1 MKTLNLILLIVILVV
16 FTSSYALSKEIKQ
29 KEKEVEGAMAIKMNE
44 VVVSATRSKISV
56 FNAPQSVTVIS
67 REEIM
72 SSPFDR
78 WEDIVRSVVGMY
90 NYRHYAVQTHGI
102 ASPLKM
108 RGVGEHRILILVD
121 GVPQNDNF
129 NNAIAWVAW
138 GHIPKEAIERI
149 EIVRG
154 PASAVYGSEGLGGVI
169 NIITKKPKAGRQSS
183 LAGEI
188 GTADTYKG
196 NIFHS
201 QKIKN
206 FGFLVAGGYED
217 SDGFYMVK
225 HHKPYEIKR
234 DREIGKVFGKVTY
247 ELTSNSNLSIAG
259 LYYDHETGKG
269 RKYFYDD
276 LTLGQFWT
284 NYNYEGESFGLKG
297 LVYLNQADKTAYQ
310 DTAKD
315 NYSSLYRKEEIDST
329 TWGFDLQGTIPI
341 RSWGKFTLGVAYKKT
356 SWDYDN
362 KYVTITRKAGA
373 EGKQRSISPF
383 IDSAF
388 YFFNNHLIVNIGAR
402 YDWIRT
408 WDGANWDSKSSAGKP
423 PYYNKFGSNTEES
436 FSPKIGI
443 AWHPDDKTTV
453 RASGGKGFRE
463 PSLFELY
470 KVHVRGGGTYYREA
484 NPDLD
489 PEKIWSY
496 DIGIERFL
504 TDRLWGRLTFYQG
517 FAKDYIGDRLIGTGT
532 FGKGK
537 KKKTRYEYK
546 LDNISDV
553 DIYGIEAE
561 LEWHAQDNLTFFIN
575 YTFNISK
582 IDEDKN
588 NPELEGNYLPYEP
601 RHQTHFGFRYNNLN
615 LINIS
620 VTGNYY
626 TDIYFDSENTFKEDD
641 YFTMDVSISRQ
652 FFNFLTLYINIE
664 NLFDEEYP
672 IFKRKGRADTI
683 APGTI
688 INAGLK
694 FTF

>member
-1 MKTLNLILLIVILVV
+1 MKSWKLIIFLMLTLLV
-16 FTSSYALSKEIKQ
+16 FISSPGLSEEEKQ
-29 KEKEVEGAMAIKMNE
+29 GEKQREKMMATRMNE
-44 VVVSATRSKISV
+44 VVVTATRSKISV
-56 FNAPQSVTVIS
+56 FDAPQSVTVIS

-72 SSPFDR
+72 ASSFDR

-121 GVPQNDNF
+121 GVPQNNNF

-138 GHIPKEAIERI
+138 GHIPKQAIERI

-154 PASAVYGSEGLGGVI
+154 PASAIYGSEGLGGVI
-169 NIITKKPKAGRQSS
+169 NIITKKPKTGRQSS
-183 LAGEI
+183 VEGEI

-196 NIFHS
+196 DIFHS

-206 FGFLVAGGYED
+206 FGFLMAGGYED

-234 DREIGKVFGKVTY
+234 DREVRKVFGKLTY
-247 ELTSNSNLSIAG
+247 DLTYNSNLSLAA
-259 LYYDHETGKG
+259 LYYDHQTGKG
-269 RKYFYDD
+269 RRYFYDD
-276 LTLGQFWT
+276 LTLGQYWM
-284 NYNYEGESFGLKG
+284 NYTYKGKAFDLKG
-297 LVYLNQADKTAYQ
+297 LVYINQADKAAYQ

-315 NYSSLYRKEEIDST
+315 NYSSLYRKEEIDPT
-329 TWGFDLQGTIPI
+329 TWGADFQGNI
-341 RSWGKFTLGVAYKKT
+341 SLNSMAKLTLGVGYKET

-362 KYVTITRKAGA
+362 KYVSITRKAGA
-373 EGKQRSISPF
+373 EGKQRFISPF
-383 IDSAF
+383 ANLDF
-388 YFFNNHLIVNIGAR
+388 HFFDNHLIVTIGGR

-408 WDGANWDSKSSAGKP
+408 WDGANWDTKGSAGKP
-423 PYYNKFGSNTEES
+423 PYHNDFDSETEEN
-436 FSPKIGI
+436 FSPKVGI
-443 AWHPDDKTTV
+443 AWHPDNKTTI
-453 RASGGKGFRE
+453 RASAGKGFRA

-470 KVHVRGGGTYYREA
+470 KVHVRGGGTYYRNA

-496 DIGIERFL
+496 DIGVERIL
-504 TDRLWGRLTFYQG
+504 TNTLWGRVTFYQS
-517 FAKDYIGDRLIGTGT
+517 FAKDYIGDRLIGTAT
-532 FGKGK
+532 FSHGR
-537 KKKTRYEYK
+537 KTRYEYK

-553 DIYGIEAE
+553 DIYGVEAE
-561 LEWHAQDNLTFFIN
+561 LEWYALPDLTLFAN
-575 YTFNISK
+575 YTFNVSK
-582 IDEDKN
+582 IDKDKN
-588 NPELEGNYLPYEP
+588 NPELEDNYLPYEP
-601 RHQTHFGFRYNNLN
+601 RHQTHFGFHYNNPN
-615 LINIS
+615 LVNVS

-626 TDIYFDSENTFKEDD
+626 TDIYFDNENTFKEDD
-641 YFTMDVSISRQ
+641 YFTMDVSMSRQ
-652 FFNFLTLYINIE
+652 FFNFLTAFINIE

-688 INAGLK
+688 ISGGLK